1 MDYDIDKRLNKYM
14 RSRVKIQEL
23 QSSYLNE
30 GELLMEPAEQ
40 KNDPGNVLMKL
51 FPRFMVSF

>member
-1 MDYDIDKRLNKYM
+1 M

-51 FPRFMVSF
+51 FPRFVVSF